1 MKPGPRDL
9 TEEMPES
16 SGDLDRRGLILDST
30 GQTQSGGNQRY
41 LTEDLPEELDEE
53 EEQAGPQTLES

>member
-1 MKPGPRDL
+1 MQSGPRDL

-16 SGDLDRRGLILDST
+16 SGDLSERGLILDSA

-53 EEQAGPQTLES
+53 EETGPQTLES